1 MPDTSAR
8 TAAPESGTRPAP
20 GLLRRA
26 LADVRS
32 SRAPGLTPYVPERPF
47 PWSGTGLPLAGN
59 APRPGPGSRTGDRGG
74 GRAAIDLDRVL
85 RLSLAAPA
93 GTPGRLRP
101 VPSAGALHP
110 VRAHL
115 LIGPGCSLP
124 PGRYAYDP
132 RAHRAH
138 RRGPAPDGVSP
149 GVLVVLTVA
158 ASRTVAHYGH
168 RAWPLLL
175 LDTGHAAAALAL
187 AGPPAADV
195 LVCLD
200 ADAALLSAAAGLP
213 AAPGRPDN
221 RPGAEPE
228 LPLAAVRLTPT
239 GVTADAPGTLT
250 AWAGPIHAGTPS
262 ARPGTETAVPSELAA
277 ARHLLHHIAR
287 APELPGGTWHPAPR
301 PGPVTDGALEK
312 RRSAPPD
319 DLTHPPGEDLL
330 ARLLT
335 TARTARPDGP
345 AWTAGVGGDAPALY
359 AKAPG
364 SRGLDVRASGDAR
377 PTLARWAAGQQW
389 IGGAG
394 AVLLAHGCPGDAPAA
409 AVRTCHLAA
418 GYAAGAVQAHA
429 TALGLRSRPIG
440 SWQRADLGAALGAAP
455 GRDWIVHGL
464 AVGAPPPPDRV
475 APNFVRHPPTAERSP
490 ARTPGASTPPVTT
503 PRASTPSA
511 PMPPATTAPAST
523 PSAPTPPATTAPA
536 VTTPAVTAPASTPP
550 VATAPA
556 PTQPAP
562 TEPAPTAPA
571 PTAPAAATTTPA
583 APATPPGEEERP

>member
-1 MPDTSAR
+1 MPDTSSR
-8 TAAPESGTRPAP
+8 TAAPESGTRPAS

-26 LADVRS
+26 LAEARS
-32 SRAPGLTPYVPERPF
+32 SRAPGLAPYVPERPF
-47 PWSGTGLPLAGN
+47 LWGGAGMPLAGDE
-59 APRPGPGSRTGDRGG
+59 ARPGVG
-74 GRAAIDLDRVL
+74 GRATVDLDRVL

-175 LDTGHAAAALAL
+175 LDAGHAAAALAL

-195 LVCLD
+195 LVCFD
-200 ADAALLSAAAGLP
+200 ADAALLSAAAGLHS
-213 AAPGRPDN
+213 APDRPDT

-250 AWAGPIHAGTPS
+250 AWAGPIRAGTPS
-262 ARPGTETAVPSELAA
+262 ARPGAETAAPTELAA

-301 PGPVTDGALEK
+301 PEPVTDGALEK

-319 DLTHPPGEDLL
+319 DLTHPPGEYLL

-345 AWTAGVGGDAPALY
+345 AWTAAVGGDAPALY
-359 AKAPG
+359 AKAPN

-440 SWQRADLGAALGAAP
+440 SWQRADLGAALGEAP

-464 AVGAPPPPDRV
+464 AVGAPPPPPGRA
-475 APNFVRHPPTAERSP
+475 APGFVRHPPTAERPAALTPLASSP
-490 ARTPGASTPPVTT
+490 PVTTAPGSTPSASTPPAPEARLPT
-503 PRASTPSA
+503 PP
-511 PMPPATTAPAST
+511 
-523 PSAPTPPATTAPA
+523 APTPPAT
-536 VTTPAVTAPASTPP
+536 
-550 VATAPA
+550 
-556 PTQPAP
+556 
-562 TEPAPTAPA
+562 
-571 PTAPAAATTTPA
+571 ATTTPA

>member
-8 TAAPESGTRPAP
+8 TAASESGTRPAP

-32 SRAPGLTPYVPERPF
+32 SRAPGLAPYVPERPF
-47 PWSGTGLPLAGN
+47 PWRGPGVPLAGN
-59 APRPGPGSRTGDRGG
+59 ASRPGPGSRTG

-85 RLSLAAPA
+85 RLSLAAPV

-175 LDTGHAAAALAL
+175 LDAGHAAAALAL
-187 AGPPAADV
+187 AGPPATDV

-200 ADAALLSAAAGLP
+200 ADSALLSTAAGLP
-213 AAPGRPDN
+213 SAPDRPDT

-239 GVTADAPGTLT
+239 DVTADAPGALA
-250 AWAGPIHAGTPS
+250 AWAGPINAGTPS
-262 ARPGTETAVPSELAA
+262 VRTGTETAVPSELAVA
-277 ARHLLHHIAR
+277 QHLLHHIAR

-301 PGPVTDGALEK
+301 PGPVTDRALEK

-319 DLTHPPGEDLL
+319 ELTHPPGEDLL

-345 AWTAGVGGDAPALY
+345 AWTAAVGGDAPALY
-359 AKAPG
+359 ATAPG
-364 SRGLDVRASGDAR
+364 SGGLDVRASGDAR

-389 IGGAG
+389 IGGTG

-418 GYAAGAVQAHA
+418 GYAAGAVQAQA

-440 SWQRADLGAALGAAP
+440 SWQRADLGAALGDAP
-455 GRDWIVHGL
+455 GRDWVVHGL
-464 AVGAPPPPDRV
+464 AVGAPPPPGRV
-475 APNFVRHPPTAERSP
+475 APDFVRHPPTAERPP
-490 ARTPGASTPPVTT
+490 APTPLASTL
-503 PRASTPSA
+503 RASTPLAPTPPAPTPPAPTPSA
-511 PMPPATTAPAST
+511 PTAPAST
-523 PSAPTPPATTAPA
+523 ALLPTSPAPTPPAT
-536 VTTPAVTAPASTPP
+536 
-550 VATAPA
+550 
-556 PTQPAP
+556 
-562 TEPAPTAPA
+562 
-571 PTAPAAATTTPA
+571 ATTKPA

>member
-8 TAAPESGTRPAP
+8 TAAPESGTRPAS

-32 SRAPGLTPYVPERPF
+32 SRAPGLAPYVPERPF
-47 PWSGTGLPLAGN
+47 PRSGAGMPLAGYE
-59 APRPGPGSRTGDRGG
+59 ARPGVG
-74 GRAAIDLDRVL
+74 GRATIDLDRVL

-138 RRGPAPDGVSP
+138 RRGPAPGGVSP

-200 ADAALLSAAAGLP
+200 ADAALLSAAAGLHATP
-213 AAPGRPDN
+213 DRPDT

-228 LPLAAVRLTPT
+228 LPLAAVRLTPM
-239 GVTADAPGTLT
+239 GVSADAPGTLT
-250 AWAGPIHAGTPS
+250 AWAGPPRTGTPS
-262 ARPGTETAVPSELAA
+262 ARPGAETAAPTELAA

-287 APELPGGTWHPAPR
+287 APGLPGGSWHPAPR
-301 PGPVTDGALEK
+301 PGPVTDGALEN

-319 DLTHPPGEDLL
+319 DLTLPPGEDLL

-345 AWTAGVGGDAPALY
+345 AWTAAVGGDAPALY
-359 AKAPG
+359 TKAPG

-394 AVLLAHGCPGDAPAA
+394 AVLLALGCPGDAPAA

-440 SWQRADLGAALGAAP
+440 SWQQADLGAALGEAP

-475 APNFVRHPPTAERSP
+475 APGSVRHPQTADKPP
-490 ARTPGASTPPVTT
+490 APRPLASTPPAPP
-503 PRASTPSA
+503 PRV
-511 PMPPATTAPAST
+511 TTAPAST
-523 PSAPTPPATTAPA
+523 P
-536 VTTPAVTAPASTPP
+536 PASTPP
-550 VATAPA
+550 APEERLPTPPAPTGPATAP
-556 PTQPAP
+556 P
-562 TEPAPTAPA
+562 
-571 PTAPAAATTTPA
+571 TPA

>member
-1 MPDTSAR
+1 MKERAAMPDTSAR
-8 TAAPESGTRPAP
+8 TAAPESGTRPTS

-26 LADVRS
+26 LADARS
-32 SRAPGLTPYVPERPF
+32 SRTPGLAPYVPERPF
-47 PWSGTGLPLAGN
+47 PWGGAQLPLAGDE
-59 APRPGPGSRTGDRGG
+59 T
-74 GRAAIDLDRVL
+74 RAAIDLDRVL

-132 RAHRAH
+132 RAHRAN
-138 RRGPAPDGVSP
+138 RRGPAPDDVSP
-149 GVLVVLTVA
+149 GVRVVLTVA
-158 ASRTVAHYGH
+158 VSRTVAHYGH

-213 AAPGRPDN
+213 ASPDRPDA

-228 LPLAAVRLTPT
+228 LPLAVVRLTPR

-250 AWAGPIHAGTPS
+250 AWAGPIRAGTPS
-262 ARPGTETAVPSELAA
+262 ARPGAETAPPTELAA

-287 APELPGGTWHPAPR
+287 APELPGGTWHPAPL

-345 AWTAGVGGDAPALY
+345 AWTVAVGGDAPALY
-359 AKAPG
+359 AEAPG
-364 SRGLDVRASGDAR
+364 GHGLDVRASGDAR

-389 IGGAG
+389 IGGVG

-440 SWQRADLGAALGAAP
+440 SWQRADLGAALGETP

-475 APNFVRHPPTAERSP
+475 APGSVRYPPTTE
-490 ARTPGASTPPVTT
+490 TP
-503 PRASTPSA
+503 
-511 PMPPATTAPAST
+511 PAST
-523 PSAPTPPATTAPA
+523 PSASTLPTPTPPAPRARL
-536 VTTPAVTAPASTPP
+536 S
-550 VATAPA
+550 
-556 PTQPAP
+556 
-562 TEPAPTAPA
+562 
-571 PTAPAAATTTPA
+571 TAPAATMTPA
-583 APATPPGEEERP
+583 APTTPPGEEERP

>member
-1 MPDTSAR
+1 MPDPSAR

-32 SRAPGLTPYVPERPF
+32 SRAPGFAPYVPERPF

-59 APRPGPGSRTGDRGG
+59 AFRPGPGSGTGGRVG

-93 GTPGRLRP
+93 GAPGRLRP
-101 VPSAGALHP
+101 APSAGALHP

-187 AGPPAADV
+187 AGPPHADV

-213 AAPGRPDN
+213 AAPDRPDT

-250 AWAGPIHAGTPS
+250 AWAGPIRAGTPS
-262 ARPGTETAVPSELAA
+262 ARPGAETAVPGELAA
-277 ARHLLHHIAR
+277 AQHLLHHIAR
-287 APELPGGTWHPAPR
+287 SPDLPGGTWHPAPR
-301 PGPVTDGALEK
+301 PGPVTDGVLEK

-319 DLTHPPGEDLL
+319 DLTHPPGGDLL

-345 AWTAGVGGDAPALY
+345 AWTAAVGGDASALY

-364 SRGLDVRASGDAR
+364 SPGLDVRAFGDAR
-377 PTLARWAAGQQW
+377 PTLAHWAAGQQW

-418 GYAAGAVQAHA
+418 GYAAGAVQVHA

-440 SWQRADLGAALGAAP
+440 SWQRADLGAALGEAP

-464 AVGAPPPPDRV
+464 AVGAPPPPGRAD
-475 APNFVRHPPTAERSP
+475 PGFVRHPPTAERSP
-490 ARTPGASTPPVTT
+490 V
-503 PRASTPSA
+503 
-511 PMPPATTAPAST
+511 TTAPAS
-523 PSAPTPPATTAPA
+523 A
-536 VTTPAVTAPASTPP
+536 PP
-550 VATAPA
+550 VATAPVL
-556 PTQPAP
+556 
-562 TEPAPTAPA
+562 TAPA
-571 PTAPAAATTTPA
+571 PTPPAQKALRPTSAAPTPPAAATTTPA